1 MRLITLRKKVLSLA
15 LLLIVGGF
23 GYWLGQREVSLA
35 WKNNSP
41 QVRVVNKLKPKEM
54 EEVNFALF
62 WQVWERLE
70 NEYLDSTKV
79 NEKEMV
85 YGAIRGMTAALGD
98 PYTAFLSPED
108 NQDSKEDLAGQFEG
122 VGIQL
127 GFREGVLAVVA
138 PLKGTPAEKAGVE
151 AGDLIAEIDDRDT
164 QGISL
169 PEAVELIRG
178 EKGTQVTLGL
188 VREGEYLEIEIIRGT
203 IKVKSVELEWKDE
216 IAYVRLSRFGDETK
230 NEWDEVVKEILRHQL
245 GADGQD
251 DEVQM
256 VLDLRNNPGGYVDG
270 AVYLASEFLEE
281 GDLVVTQQEKWSK
294 SDLKTKT
301 TGKLQGTKMVILLN
315 QGSAS
320 SSEILAG
327 ALKDQ
332 GQAVLVGEK
341 SFGKGTVQEV
351 IDFRGGSGLH
361 VTTAR
366 WLLPSGKWIHENG
379 IEVDHEVEFDRAKW
393 QDEGVDNQ
401 LEKALELAGS

>member
-1 MRLITLRKKVLSLA
+1 MRLIILRKKVLSLA

-23 GYWLGQREVSLA
+23 GYWLGQREVSLS
-35 WKNNSP
+35 WKNNLP
-41 QVRVVNKLKPKEM
+41 QARVVNKLKPKEM

-70 NEYLDSTKV
+70 NEYLDSTKI

-85 YGAIRGMTAALGD
+85 HGAIRGMTAALGD

-127 GFREGVLAVVA
+127 GFIEGVLAVIA
-138 PLKGTPAEKAGVE
+138 PLKGTPAEKAGVL
-151 AGDLIAEIDDRDT
+151 AGDLITKIDERDT

-169 PEAVELIRG
+169 PESVELIRG
-178 EKGTQVTLGL
+178 EKGTKIMLGL
-188 VREGEYLEIEIIRGT
+188 VRDGEYLEIEIVRGT

-216 IAYVRLSRFGDETK
+216 IAYVRLSRFGDETN
-230 NEWDEVVKEILRHQL
+230 NEWDEVVKEILSRQSNT
-245 GADGQD
+245 DG
-251 DEVQM
+251 EVRM

-270 AVYLASEFLEE
+270 AVYLASEFLRE

-294 SDLKTKT
+294 SDLETNR
-301 TGKLQGTKMVILLN
+301 TGKLQDTKMVILLN

-332 GQAVLVGEK
+332 EQAVLVGKK

-393 QDEGVDNQ
+393 QDERVDNQ
-401 LEKALELAGS
+401 LEKALELARS

>member
-1 MRLITLRKKVLSLA
+1 MRLITLRKKVLSLT
-15 LLLIVGGF
+15 LLLMAGGL

-41 QVRVVNKLKPKEM
+41 QVRVVNKLKPKER

-70 NEYLDSTKV
+70 NEYLDSTKID
-79 NEKEMV
+79 EAEMV

-138 PLKGTPAEKAGVE
+138 PLKGTPAEKAGVQ
-151 AGDLIAEIDDRDT
+151 AGDLITKIDERDT

-169 PEAVELIRG
+169 PESVELIRG

-216 IAYVRLSRFGDETK
+216 VAYVRLSRFGDETK
-230 NEWDEVVKEILRHQL
+230 KEWDEVVGEIVRHQP
-245 GADGQD
+245 GV
-251 DEVQM
+251 EKM

-294 SDLKTKT
+294 SDLRTKRV
-301 TGKLQGTKMVILLN
+301 GKLQGIKMVILLN

-379 IEVDHEVEFDRAKW
+379 IEVDHEVEFDRVKW

-401 LEKALELAGS
+401 LEKALEVVAF

>member
-1 MRLITLRKKVLSLA
+1 MRLITLRKKILSLT
-15 LLLIVGGF
+15 LLLMVGGL

-41 QVRVVNKLKPKEM
+41 QVKIVNKLKPKER
-54 EEVNFALF
+54 EEVDFALF
-62 WQVWERLE
+62 WQVWEKLE
-70 NEYLDSTKV
+70 NEYLDSTKI
-79 NEKEMV
+79 NEGEMV

-98 PYTAFLSPED
+98 PYTAFLPPED

-138 PLKGTPAEKAGVE
+138 PLKGTPAEKAGVQ
-151 AGDLIAEIDDRDT
+151 AGDLIAKIDERDT

-169 PEAVELIRG
+169 PESVELIRG

-203 IKVKSVELEWKDE
+203 IKVRSVELEWKDE
-216 IAYVRLSRFGDETK
+216 VAYVRLSRFGDETK
-230 NEWDEVVKEILRHQL
+230 KEWNEVVREIVRHQPRV
-245 GADGQD
+245 
-251 DEVQM
+251 EKM

-294 SDLKTKT
+294 SDLRTERQ
-301 TGKLQGTKMVILLN
+301 GKLQRVKIVILLN

-379 IEVDHEVEFDRAKW
+379 IEVDHEVEFDRVKW

-401 LEKALELAGS
+401 LEKALEVLTF

>member
-1 MRLITLRKKVLSLA
+1 MRLITLRKKVLALT
-15 LLLIVGGF
+15 LLLMAGGL

-41 QVRVVNKLKPKEM
+41 QVRVVNKLKPKER

-70 NEYLDSTKV
+70 NEYLDSTKID
-79 NEKEMV
+79 EAEMV

-138 PLKGTPAEKAGVE
+138 PLKGTPAEKAGVQ
-151 AGDLIAEIDDRDT
+151 AGDLITKIDERDT

-169 PEAVELIRG
+169 PESVELIRG

-216 IAYVRLSRFGDETK
+216 VAYVRLSRFGDETK
-230 NEWDEVVKEILRHQL
+230 KEWDEVVGEIVRHQP
-245 GADGQD
+245 GV
-251 DEVQM
+251 EKM

-294 SDLKTKT
+294 SDLRTKRV
-301 TGKLQGTKMVILLN
+301 GKLQGIKMVILLN

-379 IEVDHEVEFDRAKW
+379 IEVDHEVEFDRVKW
-393 QDEGVDNQ
+393 QDEGADNQ
-401 LEKALELAGS
+401 LEKALEVVAF